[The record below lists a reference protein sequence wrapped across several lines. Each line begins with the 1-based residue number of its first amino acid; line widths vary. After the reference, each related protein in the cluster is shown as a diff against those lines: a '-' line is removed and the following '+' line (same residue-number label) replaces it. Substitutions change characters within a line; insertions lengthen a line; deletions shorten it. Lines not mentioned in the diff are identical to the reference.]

1 MMTEGPVSRDVTLK
15 LENGLHL
22 VPCSR
27 IAEFVRDFP
36 GTVSIGFNDQTVD
49 AKSIFDLLTLKAPY
63 GSVLTLEISG
73 DGSAELAD
81 GLEALFDRNFE
92 PE

>member
-1 MMTEGPVSRDVTLK
+1 MTIEGPHIRDVTLK

-36 GTVSIGFNDQTVD
+36 GTVSLRYDDQTVD
-49 AKSIFDLLTLKAPY
+49 AKSIFDLLTLRAPF
-63 GSVLTLEISG
+63 GSVLTFEICG
-73 DGSAELAD
+73 EGSADLAD
-81 GLEALFDRNFE
+81 RLGALFDRNFE